1 MFLKC
6 TGEGTLN
13 PSKRKVSI
21 NMRLLQ
27 VLYNITNIA
36 YMFVQQKS
44 GKTRMNSFQFTL
56 RPSLIWLS
64 IRVSSWPA
72 DILISRCSSRTTVIL
87 TGPLLLIIY
96 TFRGLRCIQSN
107 LLETIKQMG
116 QQAVSASLHMWTGDS
131 FGWITRQRKV
141 DRCEISKAHAHC
153 HAPFSLVIATIF
165 THC

>member
-1 MFLKC
+1 
-6 TGEGTLN
+6 
-13 PSKRKVSI
+13 
-21 NMRLLQ
+21 MRLLQ

-141 DRCEISKAHAHC
+141 NRCEISKPHAHC
-153 HAPFSLVIATIF
+153 HALFTLVIATIF
-165 THC
+165 KVPHC